1 MRISSGITNEQ
12 LQKKL
17 KKYPPY
23 VQILV
28 EFRVKD
34 ELIPVETVRK
44 NKDGD
49 IVLRG

>member
-1 MRISSGITNEQ
+1 MTVED

-17 KKYPPY
+17 KKYPPHAEI
-23 VQILV
+23 VV

-34 ELIPVETVRK
+34 ELIPVTHVHK